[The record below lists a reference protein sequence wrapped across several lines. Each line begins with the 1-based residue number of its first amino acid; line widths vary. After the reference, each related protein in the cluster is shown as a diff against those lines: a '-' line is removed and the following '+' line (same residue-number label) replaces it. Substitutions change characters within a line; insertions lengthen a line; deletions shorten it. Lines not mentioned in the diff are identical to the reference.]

1 MTGIQAKISVVI
13 PAYNAERYLR
23 EALESVLAQHY
34 PALEILVIDDG
45 SADGTGGVAQSVAGV
60 RYVRQENAGAA
71 AARNHG
77 VQLAEGEWIAFLDAD
92 DLWTVGKLSWQSQVL
107 HEKPEIDIV
116 LGQAEQ
122 FISPELD
129 AEAAARMQCPPGSQ
143 PGYLPSAML
152 LRKTSFDRVGGFDT
166 KLSVGEFIDWYSR
179 AEEKG
184 LRTEMLPQVV
194 FRRRL
199 HATNQGQT
207 KREDYGKDYLKI
219 LKARLD
225 RKRTGG

>member
-1 MTGIQAKISVVI
+1 MTKIQPKISVVI

-45 SADGTGGVAQSVAGV
+45 SADGTAGIAQSIPSV

-77 VQLAEGEWIAFLDAD
+77 VRLAEGEWIAFLDAD
-92 DLWTVGKLSWQSQVL
+92 DLWAEEKLGWQSQVL
-107 HEKPEIDIV
+107 REKLGIDIV
-116 LGQAEQ
+116 LGLVEQ

-129 AEAAARMQCPPGSQ
+129 AKAAARIQCPPGSQ
-143 PGYLPSAML
+143 PGYLTSAML
-152 LRKTSFDRVGGFDT
+152 LRKASFERVGGFDT

-207 KREDYGKDYLKI
+207 KRDDYGKDYLRI

>member
-1 MTGIQAKISVVI
+1 MTGIQPKISVVI

-45 SADGTGGVAQSVAGV
+45 SADGTSGVAQSLAGV

-77 VQLAEGEWIAFLDAD
+77 VRLAEGEWIAFLDAD
-92 DLWTVGKLSWQSQVL
+92 DLWTVGKLGWQSQVL
-107 HEKPEIDIV
+107 REKPGIDIV

-129 AEAAARMQCPPGSQ
+129 AETAARMQCPPGSQ

-207 KREDYGKDYLKI
+207 KRDDYGKDYLKI

-225 RKRTGG
+225 RKRKT